1 MKKTITLILLFL
13 VLNAFAELPESVSE
27 FFFEEVGEHD
37 YVSWSGRDGDFV
49 FPRKFLFFTGAH
61 FSTARLKFDNE
72 KILYRI
78 YMQTNLPSSVAGT
91 EIYKKING
99 LRLSLEHR
107 FDKLIRLVKSDRGD
121 TISFCVQDLDSRK
134 WDVSVSVVSN
144 ALGWAINCDVRNP
157 YQEDGKFISCE
168 DLSTDEN
175 PAFGDTEGFVSKDSS
190 SGVQPERKT
199 MIEILLFLYLLFIVP
214 SLFVLSVGTLFILLL
229 RRRCPRLA
237 RSPLSLWDLT
247 VPFLVPSLWLLLLYV
262 NPHSKDFDDIGE
274 VFVLAVIWLAM
285 IILRCLLVVSVG
297 RVAGKKNLFGAL
309 TVALMCVLTCLLF
322 LN

>member
-13 VLNAFAELPESVSE
+13 VSNAFAELPESVSE
-27 FFFEEVGEHD
+27 FLFEEVGEHD

-78 YMQTNLPSSVAGT
+78 YMQTNLPSFVAGT

-107 FDKLIRLVKSDRGD
+107 FDKPIRLVKSDRGD
-121 TISFCVQDLDSRK
+121 TISFFVQDLDSRK
-134 WDVSVSVVSN
+134 WDVSVSAVSN
-144 ALGWAINCDVRNP
+144 ALGWEINCDVRNP

-168 DLSTDEN
+168 DLLMDEMPVLLDLN
-175 PAFGDTEGFVSKDSS
+175 KPVAKGLSQEALVEGKM
-190 SGVQPERKT
+190 P
-199 MIEILLFLYLLFIVP
+199 IELLMFLYLLFIVP
-214 SLFVLSVGTLFILLL
+214 SLSALSVGTFFVLLL
-229 RRRCPRLA
+229 RSRCPRLA
-237 RSPLSLWDLT
+237 RNPLSLWDLA
-247 VPFLVPSLWLLLLYV
+247 VPILVPPLWLLLLYV

-297 RVAGKKNLFGAL
+297 RVAGKKNLFSVL